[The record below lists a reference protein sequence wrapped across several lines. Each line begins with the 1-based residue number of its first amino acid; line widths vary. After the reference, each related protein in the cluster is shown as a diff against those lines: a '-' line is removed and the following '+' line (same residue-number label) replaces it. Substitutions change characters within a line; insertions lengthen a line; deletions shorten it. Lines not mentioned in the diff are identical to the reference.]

1 MYLSTF
7 IQQAADKAANT
18 YATTKQRN
26 TSNTTSKIKHPRQAA
41 LPTLSWWKRMSFII
55 KKEIFHFHKK
65 VIKIE
70 PNIHIKDIKT

>member
-41 LPTLSWWKRMSFII
+41 LPTLSWWKRIVI
-55 KKEIFHFHKK
+55 YNKKRNIPFSQKGHK
-65 VIKIE
+65 
-70 PNIHIKDIKT
+70 DRTQYTY